1 MTLASKQ
8 SPVRTWKPA
17 QVWLRALDRTAA
29 IRRAPKRLMGDVIAD
44 LGLSRGEEPALLSDQ
59 ECFTYRELAERTNQY
74 ARWARQQGIRK
85 GDVVGL
91 VMTNRPEYF
100 ALWVGVTMAGGV
112 VALLNTHLAG
122 QSLAHCIDVVQPSHL
137 VVEGELAASI
147 EEIESSLAGK
157 PTIWIH
163 GATHR
168 SFRQIDHLLRELP
181 ATGLPEP
188 ERPDLSVDDLA
199 LYIYTS
205 GTTGLPK
212 AARVSHSRVL
222 QWAYWFA
229 GMVGVEPDD
238 RMYNCLP
245 MYHSIGGVLVPGS
258 VITAGASVVIRSSFS
273 ASQFWDD
280 VVRWDCTMFQYIG
293 EFCRYLLHTQ
303 QPNENELVHRVRV
316 ACGNGM
322 SPDVWTA
329 FQERF
334 KIPQIL
340 EFYASTEGGLSLFN
354 VEGRP
359 GSIGRVPP
367 YLAHRFSP
375 TLVKV
380 DPESGEPIRNAEGFC
395 VEAGVNE
402 PGEALARAR
411 METSQAGGRYEGYT
425 DESATERKLLRNA
438 FKPEDSWVRSGDLMR
453 KDEQGFFYF
462 VDRLGDTFRWKGE
475 NVATTEIAEIL
486 RSFPGVKHAVVYG
499 VKINGMEGRIGMA
512 ALILEGAADLAALRA
527 HIANSLPSYARPA
540 FIRLQSDCATTE
552 TFKYSKTKL
561 ITQGFNPDLTQD
573 ALYFDNPETQTL
585 HPLDRTLYGRIQAGD
600 FRL

>member
-1 MTLASKQ
+1 VTLASNQISEK
-8 SPVRTWKPA
+8 SRKPA
-17 QVWLRALDRTAA
+17 QVWLGALERTAA
-29 IRRAPKRLMGDVIAD
+29 IRREPRRLIGAVVAD
-44 LGLSRGEEPALLSDQ
+44 LAATRGDEPALLSDR

-74 ARWARQQGIRK
+74 ARWALEQGIRK

-112 VALLNTHLAG
+112 VALLNTNLAG
-122 QSLAHCIDVVQPSHL
+122 QSLAHCINVVQPKHL
-137 VVEGELAASI
+137 IVSSELAGSV
-147 EEIESSLAGK
+147 EEIEFSLAGS
-157 PTIWIH
+157 PAIWIH
-163 GATHR
+163 GADHA
-168 SFRQIDHLLRELP
+168 SFRRLDSVLRGTS
-181 ATGLPEP
+181 AIGLAEA
-188 ERPDLSVDDLA
+188 ERPDLTVDDLA

-212 AARVSHSRVL
+212 AARVSHARVL

-229 GMVGVEPDD
+229 GMVGIQASD

-258 VITAGASVVIRSSFS
+258 VIAAGASVVIRSSFS
-273 ASQFWDD
+273 VSQFWDD

-293 EFCRYLLHTQ
+293 EFCRYLLHSA
-303 QPNENELVHRVRV
+303 PKEVEAEHRIRV

-322 SPDVWTA
+322 AADVWTA

-334 KIPQIL
+334 KVPQIL

-354 VEGRP
+354 VEGKP
-359 GSIGRVPP
+359 GAIGRVPP

-380 DPESGEPIRNAEGFC
+380 DPETGEPARNADGFC
-395 VEAGVNE
+395 LECEVNE
-402 PGEALARAR
+402 PGEALARAQV
-411 METSQAGGRYEGYT
+411 ESSQTGGRYEGYT
-425 DESATERKLLRNA
+425 DSDATERKLLRHA
-438 FKPEDSWVRSGDLMR
+438 FKQGDAWVRSGDLMR

-475 NVATTEIAEIL
+475 NVATTEVAEIL
-486 RSFPGVKHAVVYG
+486 RSFPGVRHAVVYG
-499 VKINGMEGRIGMA
+499 VKVAGMEGRIGMA
-512 ALILEGAADLAALRA
+512 TLTCDDNLDLDGFRA
-527 HIANSLPSYARPA
+527 HVAGALPSYARPA
-540 FIRLQSDCATTE
+540 FLRLQNDCSTTE

-561 ITQGFNPDLTQD
+561 VKEGFNPDLTQD
-573 ALYFDNPETQTL
+573 AIYFDNPETQAL
-585 HPLDRTLYGRIQAGD
+585 HALDRALYGRIQAGE

>member
-1 MTLASKQ
+1 VTSTSQQAPERS
-8 SPVRTWKPA
+8 RKPA
-17 QVWLRALDRTAA
+17 HAWLRALDRTAA
-29 IRRAPKRLMGDVIAD
+29 IRRDPQRVLGAVIAD
-44 LGLSRGEEPALLSDQ
+44 LGQSRGDEPALLSDR

-74 ARWARQQGIRK
+74 AHWALEQGIAK

-91 VMTNRPEYF
+91 LMTNRPEYF
-100 ALWVGVTMAGGV
+100 ALWVGITLAGGV
-112 VALLNTHLAG
+112 VALLNTNLAG
-122 QSLAHCIDVVQPSHL
+122 QSLAHCINVVQPRHL
-137 VVEGELAASI
+137 IVASELTASLEEVEA
-147 EEIESSLAGK
+147 SLAGN
-157 PTIWIH
+157 PTLWIH
-163 GATHR
+163 GADHR
-168 SFRQIDHLLRELP
+168 SFRRIDGVLRQLP
-181 ATGLPEP
+181 ATSLSGA
-188 ERPDLSVDDLA
+188 ERPNLSVDDLA

-212 AARVSHSRVL
+212 AARVTHARVL

-229 GMVGVEPDD
+229 GMVDMQPGD

-245 MYHSIGGVLVPGS
+245 MYHSVGGVLVPGS
-258 VITAGASVVIRSSFS
+258 VLAAGGSVVIRSSFS
-273 ASQFWDD
+273 TSQFWDD

-293 EFCRYLLHTQ
+293 EFCRYLLHT
-303 QPNENELVHRVRV
+303 PSKEVELEHRVRV

-322 SPDVWTA
+322 SPDVWPA

-359 GSIGRVPP
+359 GAIGRVPP

-380 DPESGEPIRNAEGFC
+380 DPETGDPVRNAEGFC
-395 VEAGVNE
+395 LECELNE
-402 PGEALARAR
+402 PGEAIARAHLDA
-411 METSQAGGRYEGYT
+411 SQAGGRYEGYT
-425 DESATERKLLRNA
+425 DPAATERKLLRDA
-438 FKPEDSWVRSGDLMR
+438 FKAGDAWVRTGDLMR

-475 NVATTEIAEIL
+475 NVATTEVAEIL

-499 VKINGMEGRIGMA
+499 VKVAGMEGRIGMA
-512 ALILEGAADLAALRA
+512 TLTCEDNLDLAAFRT
-527 HIANSLPSYARPA
+527 HIGAALPAYARPA
-540 FIRLQSDCATTE
+540 FLRLQNDCATTE
-552 TFKYSKTKL
+552 TFKYSKTGL
-561 ITQGFNPDLTQD
+561 VTQGFNPELTQD
-573 ALYFDNPETQTL
+573 AIYFDNPETQAL
-585 HPLDRTLYGRIQAGD
+585 HPLDRALYGRIQAGE

>member
-1 MTLASKQ
+1 MTIASNRVPEAKL
-8 SPVRTWKPA
+8 KPA

-29 IRRAPKRLMGDVIAD
+29 IRRNPRRLMGAVITD
-44 LGLSRGEEPALLSDQ
+44 LGRTFGDEPALLSDG

-74 ARWARQQGIRK
+74 AHWALEQGVKK

-91 VMTNRPEYF
+91 LMTNRPEYF
-100 ALWVGVTMAGGV
+100 AMWVGVTLAGGV
-112 VALLNTHLAG
+112 VALLNTNLTG
-122 QSLAHCIDVVQPSHL
+122 QSLVHCINVVQPSHL
-137 VVEGELAASI
+137 IVASEWTASI
-147 EEIESSLAGK
+147 EAVEPFLTGRPAV
-157 PTIWIH
+157 WIH
-163 GATHR
+163 GSEHS
-168 SFRQIDHLLRELP
+168 SFRRIDGRLR
-181 ATGLPEP
+181 
-188 ERPDLSVDDLA
+188 DLSATSLTAAEKPELSIEDLA

-212 AARVSHSRVL
+212 AARVSHGRVL

-229 GMVGVEPDD
+229 GMVGIQPGD

-258 VITAGASVVIRSSFS
+258 VLAAGGSVVIRPSFS
-273 ASQFWDD
+273 ATQFWSD

-293 EFCRYLLHTQ
+293 EFCRYLMQ
-303 QPNENELVHRVRV
+303 APPNESELDHQIRV

-322 SPDVWTA
+322 SQDVWSA

-334 KIPQIL
+334 RIPQIL

-354 VEGRP
+354 VEGKP

-380 DPESGEPIRNAEGFC
+380 DPETGEAIRNAEGFC
-395 VEAGVNE
+395 LECEPNEA
-402 PGEALARAR
+402 GEALTRAQV
-411 METSQAGGRYEGYT
+411 ENSQAGGRYEGYT
-425 DESATERKLLRNA
+425 DKEATERKLLRNV
-438 FKPEDSWVRSGDLMR
+438 FKPGDAWVRSGDLMR
-453 KDEQGFFYF
+453 RDSQGFFYF

-475 NVATTEIAEIL
+475 NVATTEVAEIL
-486 RSFPGVKHAVVYG
+486 RSFAGVRHAVVYG
-499 VKINGMEGRIGMA
+499 VKVAGMEGRIGMA
-512 ALILEGAADLAALRA
+512 SLTCDGDVDLAALRT
-527 HIANSLPSYARPA
+527 HIVESLPSYARPV
-540 FIRLQSDCATTE
+540 FLRMQNDCASTE

-561 ITQGFNPDLTQD
+561 VNQGFNPELTQD
-573 ALYFDNPETQTL
+573 AIYFNNPETQTL
-585 HPLDRTLYGRIQAGD
+585 HPLDRTLYGRIQAGE

>member
-1 MTLASKQ
+1 MTIASNRVPEAKL
-8 SPVRTWKPA
+8 KPA

-29 IRRAPKRLMGDVIAD
+29 IRRNPRRLMGAVITD
-44 LGLSRGEEPALLSDQ
+44 LGRTFGDEPALLSDG

-74 ARWARQQGIRK
+74 AHWALEQGVKK

-91 VMTNRPEYF
+91 LMTNRPEYF
-100 ALWVGVTMAGGV
+100 AMWVGVTLAGGV
-112 VALLNTHLAG
+112 VALLNTNLTG
-122 QSLAHCIDVVQPSHL
+122 QSLAHCINVVQPSHL
-137 VVEGELAASI
+137 IVASEWTASI
-147 EEIESSLAGK
+147 EAVEPFLTGRPAV
-157 PTIWIH
+157 WIH
-163 GATHR
+163 GSEHS
-168 SFRQIDHLLRELP
+168 SFRRIDGRLR
-181 ATGLPEP
+181 
-188 ERPDLSVDDLA
+188 DLSATSLTAAEKPELSIEDLA

-212 AARVSHSRVL
+212 AARVSHGRVL

-229 GMVGVEPDD
+229 GMVGIQPGD

-258 VITAGASVVIRSSFS
+258 VLAAGGSVVIRPSFS
-273 ASQFWDD
+273 ATQFWSD

-293 EFCRYLLHTQ
+293 EFCRYLMQ
-303 QPNENELVHRVRV
+303 APPNESELDHQIRV

-322 SPDVWTA
+322 SQDVWSA

-334 KIPQIL
+334 RIPQIL

-354 VEGRP
+354 VEGKP

-380 DPESGEPIRNAEGFC
+380 DPETGEAIRNAEGFC
-395 VEAGVNE
+395 LECEPNEA
-402 PGEALARAR
+402 GEALTRAQV
-411 METSQAGGRYEGYT
+411 ENSQAGGRYEGYT
-425 DESATERKLLRNA
+425 DKEATERKLLRNV
-438 FKPEDSWVRSGDLMR
+438 FKPGDAWVRSGDLMR
-453 KDEQGFFYF
+453 RDGQGFFYF

-475 NVATTEIAEIL
+475 NVATTEVAEIL
-486 RSFPGVKHAVVYG
+486 RSFAGVRHAVVYG
-499 VKINGMEGRIGMA
+499 VKVAGMEGRIGMA
-512 ALILEGAADLAALRA
+512 SLTCDGDVDLAALRT
-527 HIANSLPSYARPA
+527 HIVESLPSYARPV
-540 FIRLQSDCATTE
+540 FLRMQNDCASTE

-561 ITQGFNPDLTQD
+561 VNQGFNPELTQD
-573 ALYFDNPETQTL
+573 AIYFNNPETQTL
-585 HPLDRTLYGRIQAGD
+585 HPLDRTLYGRIQAGE